1 MTAQYN
7 VFVNGQFYG
16 RGPIEYVH
24 ELTSDRQSFGADDVI
39 EIKKLCG
46 GDTMKAKFDKSGVL
60 GGNYDSA
67 AMDFEAAHQALLAEA
82 RKLGYAEGFEA
93 GRKVEREDAEGESYE
108 KELSKLAKYASVM
121 GETTSNITRDSEA
134 SEALNEAYRSGP
146 IESAIKETRA
156 YNQQALRDGIVEQA
170 KADVVYLRER
180 MISNEVNSEGNPTF
194 QGLRTISEFHV
205 NRKKRTVVVLVKGA
219 STSTLLEKGIAK
231 CAPGDCFNVHI
242 GKAIALR
249 RALGLPVPDEYLNAP
264 QPTEVRVGDVVGF
277 PTRKFDGRRLVVVE
291 VNETCCLYRHEKFQ
305 DDSNSAFKL
314 TGRNLKDARI
324 VDDSRDGEQAV

>member
-1 MTAQYN
+1 
-7 VFVNGQFYG
+7 
-16 RGPIEYVH
+16 
-24 ELTSDRQSFGADDVI
+24 
-39 EIKKLCG
+39 
-46 GDTMKAKFDKSGVL
+46 MKAKFDKSGVL
-60 GGNYDSA
+60 GGNYDSC
-67 AMDFEAAHQALLAEA
+67 AMDFEAVHQALLAEA

-134 SEALNEAYRSGP
+134 SEALNEVYQSGP
-146 IESAIKETRA
+146 IESAIKETRT

-205 NRKKRTVVVLVKGA
+205 NRKKRTVVALVKGA

-231 CAPGDCFNVHI
+231 CTPGDCFNAHI

-249 RALGLPVPDEYLNAP
+249 RALGLPVSDEYINAP
-264 QPTEVRVGDVVGF
+264 APTEVRVGDVIEVTLDSGDVEIKPVIETRSHGRINVSLPGRGIEF
-277 PTRKFDGRRLVVVE
+277 PSH
-291 VNETCCLYRHEKFQ
+291 Y
-305 DDSNSAFKL
+305 
-314 TGRNLKDARI
+314 ARI
-324 VDDSRDGEQAV
+324 VDDSRE